1 MVARQ
6 HWLIAVSTF
15 IALGAMSTMT
25 SGAEPVVLG
34 GELPTSELMV
44 IEEPMASPAFA
55 SGRPVILEPDRS
67 AVWKPLDSL
76 ELFGGIDGSKQP
88 QDFGVNAQ
96 FGGRIHV
103 NWGAPLIE
111 GCGLGFQIGTAGN
124 FSDHAVRVTSQIEGA
139 GSRTQSFTT
148 VGLFQRS
155 VDGWNWGLVH
165 DFLFERDYDTFS
177 LTQWRAQVGFEVTG
191 SDEVGLFGMIPQT
204 NDRGSWGPVSVRLD
218 PILQGSL
225 YWRHTWEHD
234 AQTGLWLG
242 IAEGH
247 GRANVALGVPSDLE
261 NVLVFGADLHV
272 PLNDSWALF
281 GQANFICPADSGTVD
296 AFLGFAWYPGHLAKG
311 WRRRAFSP
319 VLPVANNTSFSVDLS
334 L

>member
-1 MVARQ
+1 MFACQ
-6 HWLIAVSTF
+6 HWPSVVSTLV
-15 IALGAMSTMT
+15 ALAAMSTMT
-25 SGAEPVVLG
+25 AGAEPDSLG
-34 GELPTSELMV
+34 VDLTASELTTV
-44 IEEPMASPAFA
+44 EESIPPVPFV
-55 SGRPVILEPDRS
+55 SGRPVTLDRDRS
-67 AVWKPLDSL
+67 AVWKSLDSL

-88 QDFGVNAQ
+88 QDFGINAQ
-96 FGGRIHV
+96 LGGRIHV

-124 FSDHAVRVTSQIEGA
+124 VSDHAVRVTSQIEGA

-155 VDGWNWGLVH
+155 VDGWTWGLVH
-165 DFLFERDYDTFS
+165 DFLFERDYDRFS
-177 LTQWRAQVGFEVTG
+177 LSQWRAQIGFEISE
-191 SDEVGLFGMIPQT
+191 SDEVGLFGMAPQT
-204 NDRGSWGPVSVRLD
+204 HDRGAWGPVSVRLD
-218 PILQGSL
+218 PILQGNL

-234 AQTGLWLG
+234 AQTGIWLG

-281 GQANFICPADSGTVD
+281 GQANFICPADTGTVD